1 MILSNHAQTLFQQ
14 RGFGE
19 TVILLLDQLGTYEPV
34 PGGAFKIS
42 IPRKKAKKAIN
53 DINRISKKLIHAIE
67 KTRHCAVVM
76 DLKEDQAITVMIN
89 L

>member
-1 MILSNHAQTLFQQ
+1 MKLTNHAQSRFQQ
-14 RGFGE
+14 RGFDQ
-19 TVILLLDQLGTYEPV
+19 TVILLLDQLGTYEHV

-53 DINRISKKLIHAIE
+53 DINRLSKKLIHAIE
-67 KTRHCAVVM
+67 KTSHRAVVM
-76 DLKEDQAITVMIN
+76 DFGEDQAITVMIN